1 MDGLQEQKQMKI
13 SNMTYAELV
22 SFFHLQI
29 GRVEMTWHRVMYLH
43 AAIVGVL
50 VFFGESDKT
59 YFVQRC
65 LVFGF
70 YTVNSLIFYFSLREG
85 YQALNNVHMDLK
97 RFPVGDGN
105 VEIWFRDR
113 KYGHKSA
120 IRIVILFA
128 TWLLIGSL
136 LFSKWIFP

>member
-1 MDGLQEQKQMKI
+1 MQSEQAAAMKI

-50 VFFGESDKT
+50 VFFGEADQS
-59 YFVQRC
+59 YLMQRC

-70 YTVNSLIFYFSLREG
+70 YTVNLLIFYFSLREG
-85 YQALNNVHMDLK
+85 YQALNEAHQDLK
-97 RFPVGDGN
+97 RFPGGDGN
-105 VEIWFRDR
+105 VEKWFRNR
-113 KYGHKSA
+113 RYGHKSP
-120 IRIVILFA
+120 IRIAVLSV
-128 TWLLIGSL
+128 TWALIGGL
-136 LFSKWIFP
+136 LFHGWIIG